1 MKKILVVDDEMA
13 ILEEIVETLTDED
26 YQAFSTTSVDE
37 ALIILSQ
44 NNDISVII
52 TDLKMPGKTGIDL
65 IHEVNKCYTKTY
77 PFIISTGHGSPSIEG
92 SDLKAENYI
101 FLRKPVD
108 IDLLLNSIEEC
119 LKLEHGCKHG

>member
-1 MKKILVVDDEMA
+1 MKKILVVDDEKA
-13 ILEEIVETLTDED
+13 ILEEIVETLTEED
-26 YQAFSTTSVDE
+26 YQAFSATSVDK

-65 IHEVNKCYTKTY
+65 IHEVNKCYKKTY

-92 SDLKAENYI
+92 SDLKAENYT

-108 IDLLLNSIEEC
+108 IDLLLDSIEDC
-119 LKLEHGCKHG
+119 LKLEYGYENG